1 MIATISNEVATGRSM
16 KIRDGFM
23 SRSGLLV
30 GLGGSAGASAVA
42 VAVTTTVSRASPLL
56 TRRLGG
62 VGRCDGAGRWGGVG
76 RRGRDRRAGRR
87 ARVGARPADLGA
99 VAQPIRAVDDDLVAD
114 LQAARDLHLLAVG
127 HAQRDDLDRDGVVG
141 LDEIDVGTG

>member
-1 MIATISNEVATGRSM
+1 MIAPISNEVATGRSM

-30 GLGGSAGASAVA
+30 GLGRSAGASAVA

-76 RRGRDRRAGRR
+76 RRGRDRRARR
-87 ARVGARPADLGA
+87 RPRVGAPPAGLGA
-99 VAQPIRAVDDDLVAD
+99 LAPPLPAREDHLVRPP
-114 LQAARDLHLLAVG
+114 QAACGLHPVTLPPR
-127 HAQRDDLDRDGVVG
+127 QRDDPDR
-141 LDEIDVGTG
+141 